1 MLIRMLLKAFPEK
14 NNALRVSHKVFK
26 KEKKKKKTTRRRQ
39 LVDR

>member
-26 KEKKKKKTTRRRQ
+26 KEKKEEEEDNLLTDDLT
-39 LVDR
+39 